1 VPSREKPIGAD
12 EWLRRARSNLA
23 RARGPAGE
31 DVLLEDLCFDAQQAA
46 EKALKAL
53 LCGRGMDFPFIH
65 DLGELVA
72 VLARN
77 GVAVPDTVRDAVSL
91 TQYAVQTRYPGAYE
105 PVSDEE
111 WNEAVRLAA
120 GVVNWVEGQLGPDV
134 TPGK

>member
-1 VPSREKPIGAD
+1 
-12 EWLRRARSNLA
+12 
-23 RARGPAGE
+23 
-31 DVLLEDLCFDAQQAA
+31 
-46 EKALKAL
+46 
-53 LCGRGMDFPFIH
+53 MDFPFIH

-120 GVVNWVEGQLGPDV
+120 GVVNW
-134 TPGK
+134 